1 MVDTK
6 NERKQIQIAA
16 DRYTLPESVPDSSQ
30 LICMYSAYI
39 V

>member
-1 MVDTK
+1 MVDIK
-6 NERKQIQIAA
+6 SKKKQIQIAA

>member
-1 MVDTK
+1 MVDIK
-6 NERKQIQIAA
+6 SKRKQIQIAA
-16 DRYTLPESVPDSSQ
+16 DRYTLTESVPDSSQ